1 MLFYMDVRYAGA
13 SGVTDLELI
22 DDKSHSGSCWGI
34 SAPCWPG
41 TKPTGWKT
49 SSGGATRGAS
59 KCMATATRSSIV
71 PSFAAAIWGAAGG
84 VT

>member
-1 MLFYMDVRYAGA
+1 MDVRYAGA
-13 SGVTDLELI
+13 GGVPDLELI
-22 DDKSHSGSCWGI
+22 DDESHSGSCWGI

-59 KCMATATRSSIV
+59 KCNGNRNPFVDRSE
-71 PSFAAAIWGAAGG
+71 FAAAIWGAACG
-84 VT
+84 VN